1 VFFSTALTL
10 FVVPVAYVVLASLL
24 ERSRTRREV
33 VVPLTKAAEG
43 D

>member
-10 FVVPVAYVVLASLL
+10 FVVPVAYVILARLTTS
-24 ERSRTRREV
+24 ERREV
-33 VVPLTKAAEG
+33 RLGQPVEA